1 MDAEAR
7 IWGEQEAAKPIAKV
21 MAEGLRDRLCH
32 IWRRQLGPFL
42 YRKMQRVCCMG
53 RTILITSQ
61 FLQFLRQSTA
71 KYNATYRSDIQMINT
86 PGAQGADNRFL
97 LSMVQTTMQSLALQC
112 VPRGEGGQGE
122 SPGRAAGTHLDRSP
136 GTPHQPQGCATCDIK
151 CGNVSKVTL

>member
-1 MDAEAR
+1 
-7 IWGEQEAAKPIAKV
+7 
-21 MAEGLRDRLCH
+21 MAEGLRDCLCH

-112 VPRGEGGQGE
+112 APRGEGGQGE

>member
-1 MDAEAR
+1 
-7 IWGEQEAAKPIAKV
+7 

-71 KYNATYRSDIQMINT
+71 KYNATYRSDIQTINT
-86 PGAQGADNRFL
+86 AGAQGADNRFF
-97 LSMVQTTMQSLALQC
+97 LSVVQRTMQSLALQC
-112 VPRGEGGQGE
+112 APRGDAEQQELTWTNLQVHCTSLRVGLL
-122 SPGRAAGTHLDRSP
+122 GTSNVGMFPR
-136 GTPHQPQGCATCDIK
+136 PHYKGNPQPPCTATFIPTT
-151 CGNVSKVTL
+151 SL